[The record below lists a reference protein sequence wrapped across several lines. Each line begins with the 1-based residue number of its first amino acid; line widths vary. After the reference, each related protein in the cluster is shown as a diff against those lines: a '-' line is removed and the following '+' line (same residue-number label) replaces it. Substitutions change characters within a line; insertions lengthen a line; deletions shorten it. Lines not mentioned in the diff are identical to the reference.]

1 MEHKKRNVIMASV
14 ISLVAIVS
22 TISMFADVPDKVD
35 PWIHTEAEAAEEH
48 HAIIMAEEQVQQT
61 QAGFNAYTLRL
72 LLEQEIEILLLQI
85 EAEEDAAELRI
96 LEAELAAKL
105 AFIERLELE
114 EREQMMKGA
123 EGG

>member
-1 MEHKKRNVIMASV
+1 MASV

-22 TISMFADVPDKVD
+22 TISMFADVPNKVD

-48 HAIIMAEEQVQQT
+48 HAIMMAEEKQQQT

-85 EAEEDAAELRI
+85 EAEDDEAELRI
-96 LEAELAAKL
+96 LEAKLAAKL
-105 AFIERLELE
+105 EFIERLELE
-114 EREQMMKGA
+114 EREQMMKG
-123 EGG
+123 EPG